1 MERIAL
7 ADGTATAYRD
17 AMTSTVTAIGFD
29 TLAYAR
35 RLKAAGVD
43 EA

>member
-1 MERIAL
+1 MDARL
-7 ADGTATAYRD
+7 RTAPQRCRFAP
-17 AMTSTVTAIGFD
+17 MTMKITPVPGFD

>member
-7 ADGTATAYRD
+7 ADGTAMAYLRG
-17 AMTSTVTAIGFD
+17 MTKTVTATGFD
-29 TLAYAR
+29 TLAYAL